1 MAGLAFIG
9 VAHIHTRGFMSR
21 VAEHPDVTVVSM
33 FDNDAH
39 YTEKALEWAPGA
51 VVAASV
57 EDALAVQGVD
67 AIVVCT
73 QTLKHKDV
81 IAQVVATGKP
91 IFIEKPIGFAA
102 EDALEIAELVTA
114 GANVFQTGYFMRGI
128 GELRKV
134 KSLVDAG
141 AFGQITRVRASNCH
155 RGALGGWFDGDMRW
169 MADPKQSGV
178 GGFGDLGTHMLD
190 ILIWMFGDVERV
202 TGRIGHGTARYEGCD
217 ETGEAILVFKNGV
230 VATLA
235 AGWDDITDPQTFM
248 VSGTQLHAS
257 VVYGKLRLTTLDGPY
272 EGELEEACVS
282 APAGFD
288 AFLTVCTGGDAE
300 LVGVHEAA
308 YRNKVMQ
315 AVYEGADNSTWILL

>member
-57 EDALAVQGVD
+57 EDALAVEGVD

-73 QTLKHKDV
+73 QTHKHKDV

-102 EDALEIAELVTA
+102 DDALEIADLVTA
-114 GANVFQTGYFMRGI
+114 GGNVFQTGYFMRGI
-128 GELRKV
+128 GELRKI

-155 RGALGGWFDGDMRW
+155 RGALGGWF
-169 MADPKQSGV
+169 
-178 GGFGDLGTHMLD
+178 
-190 ILIWMFGDVERV
+190 GDVERV
-202 TGRIGHGTARYEGCD
+202 TGRIGNGTARYEGCD

-300 LVGVHEAA
+300 LVAVREAA

-315 AVYEGADNSTWILL
+315 AVYEGADNSKWILL

>member
-21 VAEHPDVTVVSM
+21 VSEHPDVSVVSM
-33 FDNDAH
+33 FDDDAH
-39 YTEKALEWAPGA
+39 YTEKALEWAPDA

-57 EDALAVQGVD
+57 EEALAVPGVD

-73 QTLKHKDV
+73 QTLKHQAV

-91 IFIEKPIGFAA
+91 IFIEKPIGFAV
-102 EDALEIAELVTA
+102 EDALAIADLVA
-114 GANVFQTGYFMRGI
+114 ESGNVFQTGYFMRGI
-128 GELRKV
+128 GELRRV
-134 KSLVDAG
+134 KELVDAG

-190 ILIWMFGDVERV
+190 ILIWMFGDAERV
-202 TGRIGHGTARYEGCD
+202 TGRIGLGTARYEGCD

-248 VSGTQLHAS
+248 VSGTELHAS
-257 VVYGKLRLTTLDGPY
+257 VVYGKLKLTKLDGPY
-272 EGELEEACVS
+272 EGELEDACTS

-288 AFLTVCTGGDAE
+288 AFLTVCTGGTAD
-300 LVGVHEAA
+300 LVGVREAA
-308 YRNKVMQ
+308 YRNVVMQ
-315 AVYEGADNSTWILL
+315 AVYDGADKSTWILL

>member
-21 VAEHPDVTVVSM
+21 VAEHPDVAVVSM
-33 FDNDAH
+33 FDDDAH

-51 VVAASV
+51 IVAATV
-57 EDALAVQGVD
+57 EDALAVEGVD

-81 IAQVVATGKP
+81 VAQVVATGKP
-91 IFIEKPIGFAA
+91 VFIEKPIGFAA
-102 EDALEIAELVTA
+102 EDAAEIAELVTN
-114 GANVFQTGYFMRGI
+114 GGNIFQTGYFMRGI
-128 GELRKV
+128 GELRRI

-190 ILIWMFGDVERV
+190 ILIWMFGDVEQV
-202 TGRIGHGTARYEGCD
+202 TGRIGLGTARYEGCD
-217 ETGEAILVFKNGV
+217 ETGEAILVFTNGV

-272 EGELEEACVS
+272 EGVVEEPCES

-288 AFLTVCTGGDAE
+288 AFLNVCTGGAAE

-315 AVYEGADNSTWILL
+315 AVYQGAANSTWISL